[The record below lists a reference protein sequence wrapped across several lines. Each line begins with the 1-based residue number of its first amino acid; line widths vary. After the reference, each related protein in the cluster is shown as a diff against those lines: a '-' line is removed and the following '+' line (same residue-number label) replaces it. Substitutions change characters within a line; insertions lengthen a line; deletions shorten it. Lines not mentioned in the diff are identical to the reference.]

1 MADLLSSPS
10 PSELD
15 ERQVATAALEAAE
28 EQLRSLCATHAGT
41 FVAVER
47 RGASLS
53 LALADLQTRIKGV
66 EPDVSSV
73 QHSLEDGNS
82 LADLSEKHRVRRRT
96 LLQHSSLLELLELPS
111 LMDACVRS
119 NLYEEALS
127 IASFANTLE
136 RRHTEKNA
144 VVLRVISQIRSRQS
158 DLRRHLLFRLK
169 QTVTMP
175 QCLEVV
181 TALRRLNS
189 IDLEGQQ
196 EDIDRRH
203 DAMELKLQV
212 DFLEARDAWLDASPR
227 TATASV
233 APSEQ
238 FLDTIERYRTRVFE
252 IATQFNAIFRASP
265 GKKGASSSASL
276 LSMWVTRRVHSFLT
290 MLSSSL
296 NRMEDSASLRDA
308 LEACVFFA
316 TSMGRLGGDFTS
328 MLSELFE
335 PKMASLVTTHWKE
348 GVSTLQETLKVCR
361 DAGVAT
367 PLTSSTAT
375 STVSTT
381 SPEQPP
387 RQLLTLPPLARL
399 VNAYLTG
406 LNELRRCLLPGIF
419 GVLRTEMIRS
429 LSSVKAL
436 LETNQRAVNT
446 PGLRGEAS
454 QLRELAAS
462 LLNMF
467 DKAVEPYLL
476 GALEVALGD
485 YAVAKDHLKK
495 EEEKEEDKEEEKEE
509 TEEEEKEETEEEEK
523 EEGKKEETAGE
534 ESAES
539 EAADEKAA
547 AAEISGSTGPSA
559 FTEPLSETT
568 EVSETMEATA
578 AIEEIPMPPPATE
591 KDNSRGAAEDGWDDL

>member
-1 MADLLSSPS
+1 MADLLLSPA
-10 PSELD
+10 PGDLD
-15 ERQVATAALEAAE
+15 ERLVAKAALEAAE
-28 EQLRSLCATHAGT
+28 EQLRSLCATHAAT

-47 RGASLS
+47 RGAALAQ
-53 LALADLQTRIKGV
+53 ALADLLSKIKEV
-66 EPDVSSV
+66 EPEVANV
-73 QHSLEDGNS
+73 QQALEEGNS

-127 IASFANTLE
+127 IASFSNTLE
-136 RRHTEKNA
+136 RRHLEKNS

-169 QTVTMP
+169 QSVTMP

-196 EDIDRRH
+196 QDDLH
-203 DAMELKLQV
+203 DAAELKLQI
-212 DFLEARDAWLDASPR
+212 DFLEARDAWLDSTPR
-227 TATASV
+227 TAASASV
-233 APSEQ
+233 AASEQ
-238 FLDTIERYRTRVFE
+238 VLDTIERYRTRVFE

-265 GKKGASSSASL
+265 GKKGAASSSSL
-276 LSMWVTRRVHSFLT
+276 LSMWVTRRVHSFLN
-290 MLSSSL
+290 MLSYSL

-335 PKMASLVTTHWKE
+335 PKMASLVMIHWKE

-361 DAGVAT
+361 DAGVAS
-367 PLTSSTAT
+367 PLTSSNAT
-375 STVSTT
+375 SAVATP

-399 VNAYLTG
+399 VNMYLTG

-419 GVLRTEMIRS
+419 GILRKELHRS
-429 LSSVKAL
+429 LSNVKAL
-436 LETNQRAVNT
+436 LETNQRAVNA
-446 PGLRGEAS
+446 PGLRGEAT
-454 QLRELAAS
+454 QLRELATIM
-462 LLNMF
+462 LNTF
-467 DKAVEPYLL
+467 DKVIEPYIR

-485 YAVAKDHLKK
+485 YAAAKKYLKEDLAVEP
-495 EEEKEEDKEEEKEE
+495 EEEQQEAVDGEERTDVD
-509 TEEEEKEETEEEEK
+509 
-523 EEGKKEETAGE
+523 ETAHLESPDTNPYEAVGE
-534 ESAES
+534 QL
-539 EAADEKAA
+539 
-547 AAEISGSTGPSA
+547 AAEEAKCDVPPAETTSPSA
-559 FTEPLSETT
+559 
-568 EVSETMEATA
+568 MA
-578 AIEEIPMPPPATE
+578 
-591 KDNSRGAAEDGWDDL
+591 D